1 MFRGRRDDFAPG
13 GRTRWTSPPSPNR
26 SSTGLNCVGVVSGR
40 HRAGGRHSPRRIR
53 LGLAWSS
60 RIRARRRGRPH
71 TSHDRHSRHGWS
83 RSLARRRD
91 HQCARVVRRGSGRRP
106 SLVTPSDHW
115 LAGVAAGMAPPRRR
129 HLGRLA
135 RGYRDRRNRLVG
147 ESLITGASERDQAA
161 PGRHFRRTDS
171 RNGE

>member
-1 MFRGRRDDFAPG
+1 
-13 GRTRWTSPPSPNR
+13 
-26 SSTGLNCVGVVSGR
+26 
-40 HRAGGRHSPRRIR
+40 
-53 LGLAWSS
+53 
-60 RIRARRRGRPH
+60 
-71 TSHDRHSRHGWS
+71 
-83 RSLARRRD
+83 
-91 HQCARVVRRGSGRRP
+91 
-106 SLVTPSDHW
+106 
-115 LAGVAAGMAPPRRR
+115 MAPPRRR